1 MLLIQRKKKSEQ
13 AGKGKAYVTNSK
25 EKKNQNR
32 LERVW
37 VKIAVLDRV
46 KKQG

>member
-25 EKKNQNR
+25 KK
-32 LERVW
+32 
-37 VKIAVLDRV
+37 KIRTGW
-46 KKQG
+46 KGFG